1 MKKFAKKFLLVV
13 ALVAAAASAQA
24 QQPYKHS
31 IGVSVGSLEGVSYK
45 MFFTDQLA
53 LHADLGFQ
61 MLATRW
67 GNKYF
72 SNAEMSAWTFVANPN
87 IVYQDNITGWNWGGI
102 GWFAGGGLSLGL
114 AQFFG
119 DENVETFGGDIGYDN
134 TWGKWGINAI
144 AGVELGLDDAPL
156 AISLDFR
163 PGYGMAFVENGTVS
177 FFDWTI
183 AASVR
188 YTF

>member
-1 MKKFAKKFLLVV
+1 MKKFAKKILLVV

-61 MLATRW
+61 MLATV
-67 GNKYF
+67 GGSNGYTSDMYF
-72 SNAEMSAWTFVANPN
+72 WTFVANPN
-87 IVYQDNITGWNWGGI
+87 VVYQDNITGWNWGGI

-114 AQFFG
+114 AQGFG
-119 DENVETFGGDIGYDN
+119 YFSLTS
-134 TWGKWGINAI
+134 GKWGINAI

-163 PGYGMAFVENGTVS
+163 PGYGMRFRENYSTS
-177 FFDWTI
+177 FFDWAI

>member
-61 MLATRW
+61 MLATVGGSDGYTNDLR
-67 GNKYF
+67 F
-72 SNAEMSAWTFVANPN
+72 WTFVANPN
-87 IVYQDNITGWNWGGI
+87 VVYQDNITGWNWGGI

-114 AQFFG
+114 AQGFTKVDG
-119 DENVETFGGDIGYDN
+119 VN
-134 TWGKWGINAI
+134 TTLGKWGINAI

-163 PGYGMAFVENGTVS
+163 PGYGMAFVENGSVS
-177 FFDWTI
+177 FFDWAI

>member
-1 MKKFAKKFLLVV
+1 MKKFTKKFLLVV

-61 MLATRW
+61 MLATVGGSDGYTNDLR
-67 GNKYF
+67 F
-72 SNAEMSAWTFVANPN
+72 WTFVANPN
-87 IVYQDNITGWNWGGI
+87 VVYQDNITGWNWGGI

-114 AQFFG
+114 AQGFSSS
-119 DENVETFGGDIGYDN
+119 T
-134 TWGKWGINAI
+134 TLGKWGINAI

-163 PGYGMAFVENGTVS
+163 PGYGMAFVENGSVS
-177 FFDWTI
+177 FFDWAI

>member
-61 MLATRW
+61 MLATVGGSDGYTNDLR
-67 GNKYF
+67 F
-72 SNAEMSAWTFVANPN
+72 WTFVANPN
-87 IVYQDNITGWNWGGI
+87 VVYQDNITGWNWGGI

-114 AQFFG
+114 AQGFSS
-119 DENVETFGGDIGYDN
+119 N
-134 TWGKWGINAI
+134 TTLGKWGINAI

-163 PGYGMAFVENGTVS
+163 PGYGMAFVENGSVS
-177 FFDWTI
+177 FFDWAI

>member
-1 MKKFAKKFLLVV
+1 MKKFAKKILLVV
-13 ALVAAAASAQA
+13 ALVVAAASAQA

-61 MLATRW
+61 MLATVGGSDGYTNDLR
-67 GNKYF
+67 F
-72 SNAEMSAWTFVANPN
+72 WTFVANPN
-87 IVYQDNITGWNWGGI
+87 VVYQDNITGWNWGGI

-114 AQFFG
+114 AQGFSS
-119 DENVETFGGDIGYDN
+119 N
-134 TWGKWGINAI
+134 TTLGKWGINAI

-163 PGYGMAFVENGTVS
+163 PGYGMAFVENGSVS
-177 FFDWTI
+177 FFDWAI